1 MDSPSRLPRRFTGLP
16 MRRALRLGL
25 GVLGIL
31 ILAMITGFQPLYWIV
46 YLMVAGTV
54 IIYGWS
60 WIQSRGLEPHVQELS
75 RYPQVGDP
83 VRLRVTVREKV
94 GLPRVGLRARLVSDF
109 ATMEEDDFGLV
120 PRGTTSWTVSGRCQ
134 RRGLNSVGSLA
145 VFSSDPTG
153 LLGMECRIG
162 EPQSVLVYPRT
173 VELNR
178 VTVEGQ
184 VAGGEAGEVG
194 FLTGH
199 SPVASMVREYTPGDG
214 LARIHWPT
222 TARLD
227 TLMTKEFEGAG
238 INEIWLWVDM
248 QGSAHT
254 GDGEDG
260 TEEYCITIAG
270 SLARSLIGD
279 GHAVGMVVHGDEH
292 YRFLPRR
299 DQDHLWSMMGAL
311 ATVRARGATPISAVM
326 AQEGARLG
334 PETVAIIVA
343 PWSGQSVTPL
353 FRFLINRGVL
363 AVPILLDTPSFA
375 RIAADRPAPRGLQQE
390 QYALVVRKGDDL
402 SRALGNVL
410 DRIATY

>member
-1 MDSPSRLPRRFTGLP
+1 MGKTV
-16 MRRALRLGL
+16 RLGV
-25 GVLGIL
+25 GVLVIL
-31 ILAMITGFQPLYWIV
+31 ILAMITGFEPLYWIV
-46 YLMVAGTV
+46 YLMVGGAA
-54 IIYGWS
+54 ISYGWS
-60 WIQSRGLEPHVQELS
+60 WVQSRGLEPRVQELT

-83 VRLRVTVREKV
+83 VQLRVTVREKV

-109 ATMEEDDFGLV
+109 ATMEEDDFGLA
-120 PRGTTSWTVSGRCQ
+120 PRGTTSWTVSGLCQ
-134 RRGLNSVGSLA
+134 RRGLNSVGALA
-145 VFSSDPTG
+145 IFSSDPTG
-153 LLGMECRIG
+153 LLGLECRIG
-162 EPQSVLVYPRT
+162 EPQDVLVYPRT
-173 VELNR
+173 VELSR

-194 FLTGH
+194 LLTGH

-227 TLMTKEFEGAG
+227 KLMTKEFEGAG

-254 GDGEDG
+254 GDGEEG
-260 TEEYCITIAG
+260 TEECCITIAA

-279 GHAVGMVVHGDEH
+279 GHAVGMVVEGDEY

-299 DQDHLWSMMGAL
+299 DQDHMWSMMGAL
-311 ATVRARGATPISAVM
+311 ATVRARGTTPISTIM
-326 AQEGARLG
+326 SREGAKLG
-334 PETVAIIVA
+334 AETVAIIIS
-343 PWSGQSVTPL
+343 PWSGQSMTPL

-363 AVPILLDTPSFA
+363 AVPVFLDTPSFA
-375 RIAADRPAPRGLQQE
+375 RIASDRPGRSGLEQE
-390 QYALVVRKGDDL
+390 QYAFVVRKDDDL
-402 SRALGNVL
+402 SRTLGNVL

>member
-1 MDSPSRLPRRFTGLP
+1 MGKLI
-16 MRRALRLGL
+16 RLGL
-25 GVLGIL
+25 GLLAIL
-31 ILAMITGFQPLYWIV
+31 VTAMITGFEPLYWIV
-46 YLMVAGTV
+46 YLLTAGAV

-60 WIQSRGLEPHVQELS
+60 WVQSRGLETHVQELS

-83 VRLRVTVREKV
+83 VRLRVTVRERV

-109 ATMEEDDFGLV
+109 ATMEEDDFGLT
-120 PRGTTSWTVSGRCQ
+120 PRGAASWTVSGACRK
-134 RRGLNSVGSLA
+134 RGVNSVGSLA

-162 EPQSVLVYPRT
+162 EPQDVLVYPRT
-173 VELNR
+173 VDLDR

-194 FLTGH
+194 LMTGH

-248 QGSAHT
+248 QGSVHT
-254 GDGEDG
+254 GAGDEG
-260 TEEYCITIAG
+260 TEEYCITIAA

-279 GHAVGMVVHGDEH
+279 GHSVGMVVHGDEY
-292 YRFLPRR
+292 YRFPPRR
-299 DQDHLWSMMGAL
+299 DQEHLWSMMGAL
-311 ATVRARGATPISAVM
+311 ATVRAGGSTPISTVM
-326 AQEGARLG
+326 SQEGARLG
-334 PETVAIIVA
+334 PETVAVIVA
-343 PWSGQSVTPL
+343 PWSGQSMTPS

-375 RIAADRPAPRGLQQE
+375 RIASDRPGRRGLQQE
-390 QYALVVRKGDDL
+390 QYAFVVRKDDDL
-402 SRALGNVL
+402 SRVLGSVL

>member
-1 MDSPSRLPRRFTGLP
+1 MGKTV
-16 MRRALRLGL
+16 RLGV
-25 GVLGIL
+25 GVLVIL
-31 ILAMITGFQPLYWIV
+31 ILAMITGFEPLYWIV
-46 YLMVAGTV
+46 YLMVGGAA
-54 IIYGWS
+54 ISYGWS
-60 WIQSRGLEPHVQELS
+60 WVQSRGLEPRVQELT

-83 VRLRVTVREKV
+83 VQLRVTVREKV

-109 ATMEEDDFGLV
+109 ATMEEDDFGLA
-120 PRGTTSWTVSGRCQ
+120 PRGTTSWTVSGLCQ
-134 RRGLNSVGSLA
+134 RRGLNSVGALA
-145 VFSSDPTG
+145 IFSSDPTG
-153 LLGMECRIG
+153 LLGLECRIG
-162 EPQSVLVYPRT
+162 EPQDVLVYPRT
-173 VELNR
+173 VELSR

-194 FLTGH
+194 LLTGH

-227 TLMTKEFEGAG
+227 KLMTKEFEGAG

-254 GDGEDG
+254 GDGEEG
-260 TEEYCITIAG
+260 TEEYCITSAA

-279 GHAVGMVVHGDEH
+279 GHAVGMVVEGDEY

-299 DQDHLWSMMGAL
+299 DQDHMWSMMGAL
-311 ATVRARGATPISAVM
+311 ATVRARGTTPISTIM
-326 AQEGARLG
+326 SREGAKLG
-334 PETVAIIVA
+334 AETVAIIIS
-343 PWSGQSVTPL
+343 PWSGQSMTPL

-363 AVPILLDTPSFA
+363 AVPVLLDTPSFA
-375 RIAADRPAPRGLQQE
+375 RIASDRPGRGGLEQE
-390 QYALVVRKGDDL
+390 QYAFVVRKDDDL
-402 SRALGNVL
+402 SRTLGNVL